1 MTEQMREQI
10 LREDLEAIYIGN
22 LNTVE
27 EDLLLPERGHGGS
40 CFTWKSSETRF
51 VEDDGTV
58 HRPLSGQGN
67 RELTL
72 TVIASLEGRQA
83 ERSFPVTVLQE
94 KKESR
99 VAELRPVCVNAVSGQ
114 PVHLPSVVI
123 ARCSDGRQTTLPVT
137 WEAID
142 ADVTGVSRTEE
153 GNTACPSGE
162 ESVSF
167 GTGRS
172 SGMKSVRFVRG
183 TVEGTELPAEAEICF
198 LPDGEK
204 PVQGPQR
211 QAEYFPLHQVRL
223 LPGTPFYDCQRR
235 MADYLRE
242 VDRDRLLYN
251 FRRAAGLPTGEVL
264 PLTGWEEESCKLRGH
279 ITGHTLS
286 GLALAWAATGE
297 EIFREKCG
305 ILVEGLAQCQEAF
318 AASGQTHPGFLSAYS
333 EEQFDL
339 LEQYTRY
346 PEIWAPYY
354 TFDKILA
361 GLLDGR
367 ELTGNEQAL
376 EIAAKMGDWVY
387 ARLSRLSAETRA
399 AMWSMY
405 IAGEFGGM
413 QASMVRLYRLTGQEK
428 HLQAA
433 RYFDNEKLFYPMREN
448 CDTLEDMHANQHI
461 PQILGAMEMYR
472 TTGEEAYWRI
482 GKNFREIVTGGHI
495 YCIGGVGETE
505 MFHRAGTT
513 TSYLTDRAAESCAS
527 YNMLRLTGQL
537 FPYTLDGALM
547 DYYENT
553 LGNHILTS
561 ASHAADGGTTYFLPL
576 EPGGVK
582 EYSTTENTCC
592 RGTGLE
598 SRFRYM
604 ENIYAQD
611 AEAVYVNLLID
622 SALTGETALTLR
634 TTEQGEVT
642 VRAEADMKKKLRVH
656 VPSWA
661 AEDFTAA
668 RNGIRR
674 ESAPLRHGYCEFEP
688 LSHGEEICLTLPMKL
703 RRLEVPSDPDY
714 VNLAYGPWILAGLS
728 ADRSFRKAP
737 VLSEI
742 RKSGKTM
749 EFLAGGMKMIPFHRV
764 DREAYHVYFR
774 R

>member
-1 MTEQMREQI
+1 MTEQMMDQV

-27 EDLLLPERGHGGS
+27 ADLILPVQGHGGS
-40 CFTWKSSETRF
+40 CFTWRSSEPRF
-51 VEDDGTV
+51 IEDDGTV

-72 TVIASLEGRQA
+72 TVTASLEGRRA
-83 ERSFPVTVLQE
+83 ERSFPATVLQE

-99 VAELRPVCVNAVSGQ
+99 VEEIRTVRVNAVPGQ

-123 ARCSDGRQTTLPVT
+123 ARCSDGRQMTLPVT

-142 ADVTGVSRTEE
+142 ADVTGDVPRTEAE
-153 GNTACPSGE
+153 KVAYPSGE
-162 ESVSF
+162 EGVSS
-167 GTGRS
+167 GTDRS
-172 SGMKSVRFVRG
+172 SGMKSVRHVRG
-183 TVEGTELPAEAEICF
+183 TVEGTELPAEAEIHC
-198 LPDGEK
+198 LTEEK
-204 PVQGPQR
+204 SVQGPQR

-223 LPGTPFYDCQRR
+223 LPGTPYYDHQRR
-235 MADYLRE
+235 MTEFLRS
-242 VDRDRLLYN
+242 VDCDRLLYN
-251 FRRAAGLPTGEVL
+251 FCRAAGLPTGEAL
-264 PLTGWEEESCKLRGH
+264 PMTGWEEESCKLRGH

-286 GLALAWAATGE
+286 GLSLAWAATE
-297 EIFREKCG
+297 EEVFLEKCT

-354 TFDKILA
+354 TLDKILA
-361 GLLDGR
+361 GLLDCR

-405 IAGEFGGM
+405 IAGESGGM
-413 QASMVRLYRLTGQEK
+413 QGSMVRLYRLTGKED
-428 HLQAA
+428 HLEAA
-433 RYFDNEKLFYPMREN
+433 GYFDNEKLFYPMQEN

-472 TTGEEAYWRI
+472 TTGEEAYWQI
-482 GKNFREIVTGGHI
+482 GKNFWEIVTGGHA

-505 MFHRAGTT
+505 MFHRTGTT

-537 FPYTLDGALM
+537 FPYVMDGAMM

-561 ASHAADGGTTYFLPL
+561 ASHAVDGGTTYFLPL

-622 SALTGETALTLR
+622 SALSGETALTLR

-642 VRAEADMKKKLRVH
+642 VRAEADMTKKLRVR
-656 VPSWA
+656 VPAWA
-661 AEDFTAA
+661 AEDFAA
-668 RNGIRR
+668 ERNGVHR
-674 ESAPLRHGYCEFEP
+674 ESAPLRRGYCEFEP
-688 LSHGEEICLTLPMKL
+688 LSRGEEIRLILPMKL
-703 RRLEVPSDPDY
+703 RRVEVPTDANY

-728 ADRSFRKAP
+728 DDRTFRKAP
-737 VLSEI
+737 DPMKVK
-742 RKSGKTM
+742 RGTKPM
-749 EFLAGGMKMIPFHRV
+749 EFIAGGMRMIPLHRV